1 MEIYRPGSGPLRRS
15 GNTRQ
20 DADDEQSVFTGYG
33 RELDPSKKSDF
44 FPYRHFDNPTRKK
57 ENFPRGPSKTMNGF
71 SADNYSTFNLRR
83 KQQKKTQQFYE
94 PPNEWTTEKRPDRPR
109 VNFVNPD
116 DSRGNDDENWRAH
129 KAPKVVSVHKVVK
142 QIEEKPVPEK
152 IISPANIIPSMVIN
166 TRVNTVLVQNA
177 PEKVPS
183 LSNRKREEKKVPAK
197 IISSNILISYE
208 KLPPRFR
215 KKFCEDNHIS
225 VEEVESY
232 LTNGLLPQD
241 DYNKSHSLYQ
251 SKSQTLPPRSGKG
264 RFNEPQ
270 RYNDQIFYRTNPN
283 QLPPKTEVKK
293 VQSTAN
299 SSSESSK
306 RVVDYELS
314 TKIYNN
320 THQESKYS
328 NSKDDTEDNTF
339 VNMKQS
345 IESAVLLPSGTI
357 VSLFSL
363 YFFFFVSNNLIE
375 FFFLI

>member
-15 GNTRQ
+15 GNSRQ

-33 RELDPSKKSDF
+33 RDLDSSKKSDF
-44 FPYRHFDNPTRKK
+44 IPNKHFDNPTRKK
-57 ENFPRGPSKTMNGF
+57 ENFPRGPPKMINGL
-71 SADNYSTFNLRR
+71 SAENYSTFNLRR

-94 PPNEWTTEKRPDRPR
+94 PPNEWTNEKRLDRPR

-129 KAPKVVSVHKVVK
+129 KAPKVVSVPKVVK

-152 IISPANIIPSMVIN
+152 IISPANIISNMVIN
-166 TRVNTVLVQNA
+166 TRVNTTLVQNI
-177 PEKVPS
+177 PEKVPGF
-183 LSNRKREEKKVPAK
+183 SNRKHEEKKVPTK
-197 IISSNILISYE
+197 TISSNILISYE

-215 KKFCEDNHIS
+215 KRFCEDNHIS
-225 VEEVESY
+225 MEEVESY

-241 DYNKSHSLYQ
+241 GHKPHSSFQ
-251 SKSQTLPPRSGKG
+251 SRSQTLPPRSGKG
-264 RFNEPQ
+264 RFDEPH
-270 RYNDQIFYRTNPN
+270 RHHDQVFYRTNSN

-299 SSSESSK
+299 SSTESS
-306 RVVDYELS
+306 RRVDYDLT

-320 THQESKYS
+320 SHQELKYF
-328 NSKDDTEDNTF
+328 NSRDDIEDNTL

-345 IESAVLLPSGTI
+345 IESAVLLPGGTI
-357 VSLFSL
+357 VS
-363 YFFFFVSNNLIE
+363 
-375 FFFLI
+375 FFFL